1 MPESFFT
8 PLFDEVRQHTGLVA
22 AAVYG
27 VVWRYCQMSEHV
39 CFASLET
46 MARQAGVGRRTVMR
60 GLAFLE
66 EEGWIIDLT
75 PERRNATHV
84 YQITSRLGHSG
95 ETPGDCSTA
104 DGGRGVT
111 ESRPAVTG
119 NHSGSD
125 KESLPAVTERRPGTT
140 ASRFGSDKESFTAVT
155 GNHSRVTE
163 SHPGSNTESLP
174 AVTQS
179 HSTVTE
185 SHPAGPESH
194 AGSDTEALPA
204 VTESHLNQTLKRD
217 FLTDESETQEE
228 VVLPEWRYLLEI
240 FENQFGYNNQFTN
253 CLRKTRPLG
262 YEGDRLLVAVPDAA
276 QADLL
281 NARIASTVS
290 RMLPGIRAGPEARVW
305 FVAGPD
311 PPSEDA

>member
-125 KESLPAVTERRPGTT
+125 KESLPAVTERRLAVT
-140 ASRFGSDKESFTAVT
+140 ASHSGSD
-155 GNHSRVTE
+155 
-163 SHPGSNTESLP
+163 TESLP
-174 AVTQS
+174 PVTQS

-228 VVLPEWRYLLEI
+228 VVLPEWRQMLVI

-311 PPSEDA
+311 PPGADA

>member
-66 EEGWIIDLT
+66 EGGWIIDLT

-95 ETPGDCSTA
+95 EIPGDCSTA

-111 ESRPAVTG
+111 EGRPAVTG
-119 NHSGSD
+119 NQTGSNKD
-125 KESLPAVTERRPGTT
+125 SLPAVTANHSRLTERRPGVT
-140 ASRFGSDKESFTAVT
+140 ASHSGSD
-155 GNHSRVTE
+155 R
-163 SHPGSNTESLP
+163 ESLP

-290 RMLPGIRAGPEARVW
+290 RMLPGIRDGPEARVW
-305 FVAGPD
+305 FVARPD
-311 PPSEDA
+311 PPGEDA